1 MIVKRAHH
9 ASLSVADIERA
20 RGFYEGVLGLSPIER
35 PDFGFPGAWY
45 QAGDI
50 QLHLIQVPEGV
61 DVGAPPSGTN
71 PLAHHVAFEI
81 EDYEATGSWADGE
94 GATEPAEDGK
104 RRRRAQRGGERQRA
118 SRGRR
123 SRPRVA
129 ERSCGVAEPSAR
141 SRTHNFSA
149 SLRRR

>member
-50 QLHLIQVPEGV
+50 QLHLIQVPDGV
-61 DVGAPPSGTN
+61 DVGSPPSGTN

-81 EDYEATGSWADGE
+81 EDYEATCQAL
-94 GATEPAEDGK
+94 
-104 RRRRAQRGGERQRA
+104 A
-118 SRGRR
+118 SRGVEALQTGAAVGQIFVSDPDGNVIELIQPGGQLGRR
-123 SRPRVA
+123 
-129 ERSCGVAEPSAR
+129 
-141 SRTHNFSA
+141 
-149 SLRRR
+149 